1 MAMADDL
8 LWRAVA
14 LAREILDSDEYLA
27 VAMGAGALDAD
38 ERSACLTLGGVG
50 VVWEVEA
57 DESVV
62 VTVTQAPDAVSAEP
76 VVCGADGDVRAIV
89 LDALGGTEAWRG
101 YAAWSIEL
109 DRLVAEDATG
119 RAVRTHFGAQAQDGR
134 VIRAVD
140 FEGGRIVS
148 RVRVPGPGEWLDK
161 SAWRPVTPAGAAPA
175 AHERF
180 DWLLH
185 GTKVDTNEEE
195 SDE

>member
-1 MAMADDL
+1 MADDL
-8 LWRAVA
+8 LWRAVV
-14 LAREILDSDEYLA
+14 LAREVLDSDEYLV

-76 VVCGADGDVRAIV
+76 VVCDADGPALNVV
-89 LDALGGTEAWRG
+89 LSMLAGTEAWRM
-101 YAAWSIEL
+101 YEAWSAAL

-119 RAVRTHFGAQAQDGR
+119 CAMRTTLGAIVHVGR
-134 VIRAVD
+134 VIRKVD

-148 RVRVPGPGEWLDK
+148 RVRVLGPGEWLDK
-161 SAWRPVTPAGAAPA
+161 SAWRPVTPAGAAA
-175 AHERF
+175 AAGERF

-185 GTKVDTNEEE
+185 GTKVDAEGGECCE
-195 SDE
+195 